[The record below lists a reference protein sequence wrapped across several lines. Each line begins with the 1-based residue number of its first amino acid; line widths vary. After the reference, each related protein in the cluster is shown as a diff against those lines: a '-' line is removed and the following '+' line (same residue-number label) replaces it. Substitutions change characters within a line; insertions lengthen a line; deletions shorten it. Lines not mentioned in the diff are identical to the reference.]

1 MAGTYAL
8 AEDDNDAPKGV
19 RRFVPLII
27 GVVLLIAAAVAMYI
41 VMNSTVGKAK
51 KEPPTM
57 TAVLLPPPPP
67 PPPPP
72 PQEKPPEPVETTKP
86 VPVETPTPTPQK
98 ADTPAAVS
106 IDAAS
111 EAGGDAFGLKG
122 GGPGGMGGAGST
134 GTGAGPG
141 GGGISDAF
149 YGRYLSGALQERVEN
164 EKKISRQ
171 VFTADFNIWIDG
183 SGRVTKAVLVRSS
196 GEASRDAI
204 VQALL
209 EAVRGLDTPPASLR
223 FPQKIAVRGRK
234 SSF

>member
-1 MAGTYAL
+1 MAEAYAL
-8 AEDDNDAPKGV
+8 DDEEAPTGL
-19 RRFVPLII
+19 RRWLPWII
-27 GVVLLIAAAVAMYI
+27 GAVVLLGAAYAVYS
-41 VMNSTVGKAK
+41 VMNLTVGKAK

-57 TAVLLPPPPP
+57 TAMLLPPPPP

-122 GGPGGMGGAGST
+122 GGPGGMGGAGAT
-134 GTGAGPG
+134 GTGAGPA

-183 SGRVTKAVLVRSS
+183 SGRVTKATLVRSS

-209 EAVRGLDTPPASLR
+209 EAVRGLDAPPASLR

>member
-1 MAGTYAL
+1 MAEAYAL
-8 AEDDNDAPKGV
+8 EDEPAPGGL
-19 RRFVPLII
+19 RRWLPWII
-27 GVVLLIAAAVAMYI
+27 GGVVLLVAAYLVYT

-57 TAVLLPPPPP
+57 TAMLLPPPPP

-122 GGPGGMGGAGST
+122 GGPGGMGGVGST
-134 GTGAGPG
+134 GTGAGPA

-183 SGRVTKAVLVRSS
+183 SGRVTKAQLIRSS
-196 GEASRDAI
+196 GDAGRDAT

-209 EAVRGLDTPPASLR
+209 EAVRGLDAPPASLR